1 MDLSH
6 FGEGVSMTKTPA
18 KKKGRD
24 DGGQSSKKEAKNRTG
39 FNEANEKGQNHIH
52 ETGDETKIESVAT
65 NKLNESD
72 SVGESVTAQTTAQET
87 VLELANKHVAEIA
100 RREVEKWHA
109 EQKFNLKDRS
119 TWGAN
124 FYWTAAVILVLVIV
138 IFAELLSS
146 DEQIVRD
153 FLHNRLATDARVSKT
168 VKEMMSGEVENK
180 MRNLVFETV
189 ERSPIL
195 AFHGQAMLGANENA
209 RIINPAC
216 KSLMETSFNPAIYT
230 LPENSSEWDH
240 LPKPVEIVSL
250 GDSVICETDVA
261 AFPRQSLDVP
271 FYGKFYSTQKGRA
284 DRVQVVLEISRSDR
298 ISKERIVEPDDESL
312 ADKGLCI
319 LYNSDRPRKMK
330 GADDKAQ
337 AFNITDLFNED
348 GRGHWVADLGTF
360 LESSFGS
367 GLPVTLGSREHLHS
381 VTILHNPVPASRDDP
396 SDDSKANSM
405 QEPASNEEKA
415 EQEICAGVSEIPN
428 QIVNVQAIILTNKR
442 FDERTE

>member
-6 FGEGVSMTKTPA
+6 FGEVVSMTKTPE
-18 KKKGRD
+18 KKNDRNH
-24 DGGQSSKKEAKNRTG
+24 GGQSLKKEAKNRTG
-39 FNEANEKGQNHIH
+39 LNEANKKGQNHIH
-52 ETGDETKIESVAT
+52 ETGEEPEKENFST
-65 NKLNESD
+65 NKQND
-72 SVGESVTAQTTAQET
+72 TNSVGESVTAQTTAQET

-100 RREVEKWHA
+100 RQEVEKWHA
-109 EQKFNLKDRS
+109 EQKLNLKDPS
-119 TWGAN
+119 TWGAS
-124 FYWTAAVILVLVIV
+124 FYWTAAVILFLVTV

-153 FLHNRLATDARVSKT
+153 FLHNRLATDDRVSKT
-168 VKEMMSGEVENK
+168 VRAMMSGEVENK

-230 LPENSSEWDH
+230 LPENNSEWDH
-240 LPKPVEIVSL
+240 LPQPVETVSL

-284 DRVQVVLEISRSDR
+284 DRVQIVLEISRSDR
-298 ISKERIVEPDDESL
+298 ISKDRIVEPDDESL

-330 GADDKAQ
+330 GEEDKAQ
-337 AFNITDLFNED
+337 AFNITELFNED

-381 VTILHNPVPASRDDP
+381 VTILHNPVPSTMNEP
-396 SDDSKANSM
+396 SNPSEANSVR
-405 QEPASNEEKA
+405 EPASTEEKA